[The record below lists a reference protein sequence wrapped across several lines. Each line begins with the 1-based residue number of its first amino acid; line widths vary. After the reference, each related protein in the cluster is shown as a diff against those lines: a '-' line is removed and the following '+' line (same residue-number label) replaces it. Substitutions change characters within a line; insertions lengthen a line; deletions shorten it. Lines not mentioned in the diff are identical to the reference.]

1 MKIAILE
8 ILFCD
13 FREAWLISEA
23 LIDRR
28 DPEPF
33 CYLKDKKVASPS
45 IFGIIQPSRELP
57 KFLPLMQT
65 KKLYQTLST
74 MDKPIQTTNASPVT
88 ASPL

>member
-45 IFGIIQPSRELP
+45 IFGIIHELP

-74 MDKPIQTTNASPVT
+74 MDNPIQTTNAYPVT